1 MNKRGAHRERRG
13 RGERWRG
20 RGRGRGEREREGVGE
35 RVEGGGTEAG
45 EEGKEGEVC
54 GVHKRTSDFNS
65 LLTALLSSSITAAVE
80 GRVCPL
86 SSSQSVRTE
95 RLAS

>member
-1 MNKRGAHRERRG
+1 MER
-13 RGERWRG
+13 
-20 RGRGRGEREREGVGE
+20 EREREGVGE
-35 RVEGGGTEAG
+35 RVEGGGRR
-45 EEGKEGEVC
+45 GKRG
-54 GVHKRTSDFNS
+54 GSKQTSDFNS
-65 LLTALLSSSITAAVE
+65 LLTTLLSISITAAVE